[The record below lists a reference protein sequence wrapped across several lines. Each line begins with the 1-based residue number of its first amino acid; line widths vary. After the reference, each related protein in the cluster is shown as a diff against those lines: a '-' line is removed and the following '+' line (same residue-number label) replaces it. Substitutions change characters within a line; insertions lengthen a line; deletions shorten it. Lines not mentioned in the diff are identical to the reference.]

1 MSNSEPKEGIF
12 SDLEEMSH
20 KDVELLSKKIER
32 EIRTIEE
39 ENMSLKNERRNQVE
53 IVRTLRQAVGE
64 NEAISEERRGLLR
77 KFHQFRKLAEEA
89 RKKRDAVNLSI
100 PPPST
105 ILAEW
110 MAETHQ
116 RLVTIDN
123 DLTAVPTLHREIDMF
138 KRFFELQAAFT
149 RKQESEKF
157 HEEYV
162 IYIKEIRD
170 ITKELDATR
179 KKPNKENIEKTTSS
193 EEEIDSSNVNRSDVR
208 KISKRIKKIDSQ
220 LDRISEERKTL
231 RKEANRLRT
240 YLRITSSRGK
250 PMKISEVK
258 DRAASGDSLNTQ
270 ELGALLR
277 TGGFAE
283 LTKSSPK
290 QPKKKQSR
298 KNKGKKQHRKLGVAR
313 GGARLGSR
321 VSKRDD

>member
-39 ENMSLKNERRNQVE
+39 ENMSLRNERRNQVE
-53 IVRTLRQAVGE
+53 IVKSLRQAVGE
-64 NEAISEERRGLLR
+64 NEAISEERRDLLR
-77 KFHQFRKLAEEA
+77 KFHHSRKLAEEA
-89 RKKRDAVNLSI
+89 RKKRDSVNLSI
-100 PPPST
+100 PPPSA

-179 KKPNKENIEKTTSS
+179 KEPNKENIEKTTSS

>member
-1 MSNSEPKEGIF
+1 MSNPEPKEGIF

-39 ENMSLKNERRNQVE
+39 EHMSLRNEKRNQIE
-53 IVRTLRQAVGE
+53 IVKSLRQALDE

-77 KFHQFRKLAEEA
+77 KFHQSRKLAEEA
-89 RKKRDAVNLSI
+89 RKKRDSVNLSI

-105 ILAEW
+105 IIAEW
-110 MAETHQ
+110 MTETHQ

-179 KKPNKENIEKTTSS
+179 KEPAKENVEKTSS
-193 EEEIDSSNVNRSDVR
+193 SDEEIDSSNVSRSDVR

-220 LDRISEERKTL
+220 LDRISEERKSL
-231 RKEANRLRT
+231 RKEVNRLRT

-258 DRAASGDSLNTQ
+258 DRATSGDSLNTQ

-277 TGGFAE
+277 TGGLAE
-283 LTKSSPK
+283 LTKGSPK
-290 QPKKKQSR
+290 QSKKKQSR